1 MNVIHNKLMPINNR
15 ITVVIDAIYEEKEQ
29 SGYTVCR
36 GITLRETSKGW
47 YNETNKKMLFAFQ
60 GTVPEV
66 GAIYSLEAH
75 LVSDTTYDAL
85 YQVDHA
91 ELLACASYAA
101 MTTFLLRSEDATPK
115 RVRLLLEKYVMDV
128 LAEIADDYHTLDF
141 LDLSPDVRNGLYTF
155 AAKRLLFGITL

>member
-1 MNVIHNKLMPINNR
+1 MMNNKLVTIANR
-15 ITVVIDAIYEEKEQ
+15 MIVMIDAIYKETEQ

-47 YNETNKKMLFAFQ
+47 YSETNKKMLFAFR
-60 GTVPEV
+60 GAALEV
-66 GAIYSLEAH
+66 GAIYALEAH

-101 MTTFLLRSEDATPK
+101 MTFFPLRSENATPK